1 VATLADVRR
10 WNPAAVE
17 TAFAGLGTARDRL
30 LDADADLAAAA
41 PPPGWTG
48 AAADGAGREHGRL
61 AERLRRTVAGVTA
74 LRPALAGAAD
84 TITDLHREL
93 ALVDGLAAARGYR
106 INPDGSVIA
115 PPTAAGTAPW
125 TAQLQVAELDEI
137 STSIAGVLRRAE
149 ELDRAL
155 AAALQA
161 VADDRVDDGS
171 GRSLLAAA
179 EHVLGGERPPSPP
192 PPGATPEQNAAW
204 WTGLTPAQ
212 RESILLADPDLVGNR
227 DGVPA
232 DVRDEA
238 NRARLD
244 TETDRTAA
252 AIAGVRSRLAALPP
266 PSPLPV
272 GPAYTERRV
281 LEFQLAELE
290 DQRDALTAIDD
301 TVAADPT
308 GRQLLLLD
316 VAGHAEPHAA
326 VAVGDVGTADHV
338 AVYTP
343 GFTTTVTDSL
353 PGVAADLSALREQAQ
368 GQLDQAGRSGESVAT
383 VAWLGYD
390 IPQWD
395 TLTTPDRSVAGSG
408 AAQAGGADQARF
420 LDGVGAAR
428 PGDDPHLTALG
439 HSYGSTTTGYALQQ
453 ATGVDDAV
461 LFGSPGLSVD
471 DPARLTVPPGHLS
484 LLEAHGDLV
493 ADVGAFGGDA
503 NHQPGV
509 TELST
514 DESRVDG
521 RRLHGSEGHSDYLT
535 PRSTSQYNIAAT
547 VAGLPE
553 NRVGT
558 ADNSDTGDAVRGL
571 VP

>member
-1 VATLADVRR
+1 VTTLADVRR

-48 AAADGAGREHGRL
+48 AAADGAGRQHGRL
-61 AERLRRTVAGVTA
+61 AEQLRRTVAGVTA

-115 PPTAAGTAPW
+115 PPTAAGIPPW
-125 TAQLQVAELDEI
+125 TAQLQAAELDEI

-149 ELDRAL
+149 ELDQAL
-155 AAALQA
+155 AAAVQA
-161 VADDRVDDGS
+161 VADGRVDDGS
-171 GRSLLAAA
+171 GRSLLGAA

-192 PPGATPEQNAAW
+192 PAGATPEQNAAW
-204 WTGLTPAQ
+204 WARLTPAQ
-212 RESILLADPDLVGNR
+212 RESVLLADPDLVGNR

-238 NRARLD
+238 NRTRLD
-244 TETDRTAA
+244 TETARTDA
-252 AIAGVRSRLAALPP
+252 AIAEARSRLAALPP
-266 PSPLPV
+266 PSPL
-272 GPAYTERRV
+272 RRM
-281 LEFQLAELE
+281 LEFQLDELE

-308 GRQLLLLD
+308 DRRLLLLD
-316 VAGHAEPHAA
+316 VTGHAEPRAA
-326 VAVGDVGTADHV
+326 VALGDIGTADHV
-338 AVYTP
+338 GVYTP

-353 PGVAADLSALREQAQ
+353 PGVAADLSSLREQAQ
-368 GQLDQAGRSGESVAT
+368 SQLDRAGRSGESVAA

-395 TLTTPDRSVAGSG
+395 TPTTPDQSVAGSG
-408 AAQAGGADQARF
+408 AARAGGADLARF

-428 PGDDPHLTALG
+428 PGDAPHLTALG

-461 LFGSPGLSVD
+461 LFGSPGLPVD
-471 DPARLTVPPGHLS
+471 DPAQLNVPPGHLS
-484 LLEAHGDLV
+484 LLEAPGDPV
-493 ADVGAFGGDA
+493 ADVG
-503 NHQPGV
+503 
-509 TELST
+509 
-514 DESRVDG
+514 
-521 RRLHGSEGHSDYLT
+521 
-535 PRSTSQYNIAAT
+535 STSQYNIAAT

-558 ADNSDTGDAVRGL
+558 ADNSDTGDVVRGL
-571 VP
+571 VR